1 MENYIELLKLI
12 LPELI
17 VEHFDLV
24 NTKTEQEKMHLFF
37 EEKNTPPKEYNN
49 LQLISKG
56 FLNEIT
62 IQDFPLRGKFVY
74 LHIKRRRWTDKK
86 SQEIKTVFFESSTSM
101 IVTYKA
107 FNALKCSILL
117 VIIYL

>member
-17 VEHFDLV
+17 IEHFDLI
-24 NTKTEQEKMHLFF
+24 NSKTEHEKMQLFF
-37 EEKNTPPKEYNN
+37 EEKNIPPKEQDNK
-49 LQLISKG
+49 QLISKG

-62 IQDFPLRGKFVY
+62 IQDFPLRGKLVY

-86 SQEIKTVFFESSTSM
+86 SQEIIQRDWNIIAQGTRMTQEFADF
-101 IVTYKA
+101 
-107 FNALKCSILL
+107 LKEINR
-117 VIIYL
+117 Y